1 MGKKVNIE
9 EVKKTIAKHKL
20 DPQIVYAGDK
30 NNQIVIRT
38 IKALKADKR
47 QEVINTIDS
56 KYGLKKGAVL
66 SSEEFGPTVGKDTM
80 LLNQCS

>member
-38 IKALKADKR
+38 IKALKADQR
-47 QEVINTIDS
+47 QEVIN
-56 KYGLKKGAVL
+56 
-66 SSEEFGPTVGKDTM
+66 
-80 LLNQCS
+80 NH